1 MTDTPRNQLP
11 AAGDWNVDVSHT
23 EVGFSVRHLG
33 PGQASVGASLPSRA
47 PCMSPSEPEASS
59 VEVTIETAS
68 VDSRDAGR
76 DGHLRSADFFDA
88 ENHPHL
94 SFRST
99 GVRASGHDWLVD
111 GELTIKDVTR
121 PVVLEASFEGIGGD
135 PWGGSRAAFS
145 AVTEID
151 REDWGLTWNAA
162 LEGGGFLVGKKV
174 KIELEVEL
182 VRAVAADD
190 AEDEA
195 AEYQP
200 GPPVARVADALRR
213 VFRRTSDRR

>member
-1 MTDTPRNQLP
+1 MTDTPRNELP
-11 AAGDWNVDVSHT
+11 APGDWKVDVSHT

-33 PGQASVGASLPSRA
+33 LAKVRGRFTAFDGTVHVADV
-47 PCMSPSEPEASS
+47 PEDSS
-59 VEVTIETAS
+59 VEVTIEAAS
-68 VDSRDAGR
+68 IDSRDAGR
-76 DGHLRSADFFDA
+76 DGHLRGADFFDV
-88 ENHPHL
+88 ENHPTLTFH
-94 SFRST
+94 ST
-99 GVRASGHDWLVD
+99 GVRSSGSDWLVD

-121 PVVLEASFEGIGGD
+121 PVVLEASFEGIGAD

-190 AEDEA
+190 AEDGA
-195 AEYQP
+195 QK
-200 GPPVARVADALRR
+200 VA
-213 VFRRTSDRR
+213 